1 MLLPSAFRAIAST
14 LATTAALLFSA
25 GAHAQALTLT
35 FDALSA
41 PSGTLAAGVQ
51 LQHSSNTHF
60 VVSGAGY
67 LVEPVPAGK
76 FLAYYG
82 LSNQS
87 ETLSLAL
94 GTSGTFALLSLD
106 LAGMLGGGGG
116 TLTDQLSIQ
125 ITGTKLYGGMVS
137 TSQPLALTPGRFTH
151 YDSSYFAG
159 FTGLTSVQF
168 SGIGFNYARYV
179 GVDNIALTIS
189 PVPEPETYALLLA
202 GLGLLYAAT
211 FSTRNRQSSHNC
223 LA

>member
-1 MLLPSAFRAIAST
+1 MPLPSDFRAIAST
-14 LATTAALLFSA
+14 LAAAAALLFSA

-51 LQHSSNTHF
+51 LQHTSNTHF

-67 LVEPVPAGK
+67 LVEPAPAGK

-87 ETLSLAL
+87 ETLSLAP

-106 LAGMLGGGGG
+106 LAGMLGDGGG

-179 GVDNIALTIS
+179 GVDNIALNIS
-189 PVPEPETYALLLA
+189 PVPEPETYVLLLV
-202 GLGLLYAAT
+202 GLGLVLAAP
-211 FSTRNRQSSHNC
+211 RAQARGPQRP
-223 LA
+223 

>member
-1 MLLPSAFRAIAST
+1 MQLSSAFRAIASN
-14 LATTAALLFSA
+14 LTTAAVLLFVA

-35 FDALSA
+35 FDELSG

-51 LQHSSNTHF
+51 LQHTSNTHS

-87 ETLSLAL
+87 ETLSLAP

-106 LAGMLGGGGG
+106 LAGMLGGGG

-211 FSTRNRQSSHNC
+211 FSTRSRQSSHNC

>member
-1 MLLPSAFRAIAST
+1 MLLSSAFRAIAST

-60 VVSGAGY
+60 VLSGAGY
-67 LVEPVPAGK
+67 QVEPLPAGK

-87 ETLSLAL
+87 ETLSLAP
-94 GTSGTFALLSLD
+94 GTRGTFALLSLD

-125 ITGTKLYGGMVS
+125 ITGTKLYGGIVS
-137 TSQPLALTPGRFTH
+137 ASQPLALTPGRLTH

-159 FTGLTSVQF
+159 FIGLTSVQF

-189 PVPEPETYALLLA
+189 PVPEPETYVLLLA
-202 GLGLLYAAT
+202 GLGLVMVA
-211 FSTRNRQSSHNC
+211 RRRGQPRC
-223 LA
+223 LQRS

>member
-1 MLLPSAFRAIAST
+1 MLLSSAFRAIAFT
-14 LATTAALLFSA
+14 LAAASALLFSA

-35 FDALSA
+35 FDDLSG
-41 PSGTLAAGVQ
+41 PSGTLATGVQ
-51 LQHSSNTHF
+51 LQHTSNTHS
-60 VVSGAGY
+60 VVRGAGY
-67 LVEPVPAGK
+67 LVEPAPAGK

-87 ETLSLAL
+87 ETLSLAP

-116 TLTDQLSIQ
+116 TLADQLSIQ
-125 ITGTKLYGGMVS
+125 ITGTKLYGGVVS
-137 TSQPLALTPGRFTH
+137 ASQPLALTPGRFTH

-202 GLGLLYAAT
+202 GLSLVVLT
-211 FSTRNRQSSHNC
+211 KRRERRI
-223 LA
+223 

>member
-1 MLLPSAFRAIAST
+1 MLLSSAFRAIAST
-14 LATTAALLFSA
+14 LAAVAALLFSA

-35 FDALSA
+35 FDDLSG
-41 PSGTLAAGVQ
+41 PSGTLATGVQ
-51 LQHSSNTHF
+51 LQHSSNTHS

-67 LVEPVPAGK
+67 LVEPAPAGK

-87 ETLSLAL
+87 ETLSLAP

-106 LAGMLGGGGG
+106 LAGLLGGGGG

-189 PVPEPETYALLLA
+189 PVPEPETYALLLV
-202 GLGLLYAAT
+202 GLGLVLVARRA
-211 FSTRNRQSSHNC
+211 RARGPQRP
-223 LA
+223 

>member
-1 MLLPSAFRAIAST
+1 MLLSSAFRGIASA
-14 LATTAALLFSA
+14 LATAAALLFSA

-35 FDALSA
+35 FDELSG
-41 PSGTLAAGVQ
+41 PLGTLADGVQ
-51 LQHSSNTHF
+51 LQHSTNNHV

-87 ETLSLAL
+87 ETLSLAP

-179 GVDNIALTIS
+179 GVDNIALSIT

-202 GLGLLYAAT
+202 GLGLVMVARRRGQPRGLQR
-211 FSTRNRQSSHNC
+211 S
-223 LA
+223 

>member
-1 MLLPSAFRAIAST
+1 MLLPSALRGIAS
-14 LATTAALLFSA
+14 AFTTAVVLLFSA
-25 GAHAQALTLT
+25 GAQAQAFTLT
-35 FDALSA
+35 FDELSG
-41 PSGTLAAGVQ
+41 PSGTLASGVQ
-51 LQHSSNTHF
+51 LHHSTNTHF
-60 VVSGAGY
+60 VVSGFGY
-67 LVEPVPAGK
+67 LVDPVPAGK

-82 LSNQS
+82 LSSQS
-87 ETLSLAL
+87 ETLSLTP
-94 GTSGTFALLSLD
+94 GTSSTFALLSLD

-125 ITGTKLYGGMVS
+125 ITGTKLNGSVV
-137 TSQPLALTPGRFTH
+137 TASQSLAVPPGRFAH

-202 GLGLLYAAT
+202 GLGLFALVIRRK
-211 FSTRNRQSSHNC
+211 S
-223 LA
+223 

>member
-14 LATTAALLFSA
+14 LATTAALLVSA

-35 FDALSA
+35 FDDLSG

-60 VVSGAGY
+60 VVRGAGY

-87 ETLSLAL
+87 ETLSLAP

-116 TLTDQLSIQ
+116 TLSDQLSIQ

-159 FTGLTSVQF
+159 FTGLMSVQF

-211 FSTRNRQSSHNC
+211 FSTRSRQSSHNC

>member
-35 FDALSA
+35 FDELSA

-51 LQHSSNTHF
+51 LQHSSNNH
-60 VVSGAGY
+60 VVVGGAGY

-87 ETLSLAL
+87 ETLRLTP

-168 SGIGFNYARYV
+168 SGIGLNYARYV

-202 GLGLLYAAT
+202 GLSLVA
-211 FSTRNRQSSHNC
+211 
-223 LA
+223 LAKRRERRI

>member
-1 MLLPSAFRAIAST
+1 MLLPSALRGIASAF
-14 LATTAALLFSA
+14 ATAMVLLFSA
-25 GAHAQALTLT
+25 GAQAQALTLT
-35 FDALSA
+35 FDDLANPTGALAS
-41 PSGTLAAGVQ
+41 GVQ
-51 LQHSSNTHF
+51 LQHSSNNH
-60 VVSGAGY
+60 VVVGGAGY

-87 ETLSLAL
+87 ETLSLAP

-159 FTGLTSVQF
+159 FTGLMSVQF

-179 GVDNIALTIS
+179 GVDNITLTIT

-202 GLGLLYAAT
+202 GLGLFALVIRRK
-211 FSTRNRQSSHNC
+211 S
-223 LA
+223 